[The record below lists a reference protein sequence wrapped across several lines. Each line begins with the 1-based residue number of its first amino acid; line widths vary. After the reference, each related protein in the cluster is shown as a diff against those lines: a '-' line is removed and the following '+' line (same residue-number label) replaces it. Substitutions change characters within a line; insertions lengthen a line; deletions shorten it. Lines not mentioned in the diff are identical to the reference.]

1 MIATPLPAS
10 PLLNAARR
18 ILNTL
23 NVGGRVDAV
32 TLRAAM
38 EQAHGGSDAQGL
50 WDWKS
55 AYDAC
60 EAALVLFLDKHG
72 PGMLR
77 RAGEPVA
84 MLPML
89 ERLAKLLPTQTRRS
103 EESQLRQQFS
113 TPLPLSLACAAAGD
127 LRSSD
132 VVLEP
137 SAGTGLLAIHARIA
151 GARLILNE
159 LADGRRRLLQGLF
172 PTAAV
177 FGHDAGQIDDLLP
190 QDLRPSVI
198 LMNPPFSVTA
208 GGRHASDV
216 GLVHILAALH
226 RLLPGGRLVALTGIN
241 QCPTNPAFADI
252 FSRIR
257 DIGSITF
264 SAPLPASA
272 FATHGTNVDTR
283 LTVIDR
289 VTPGSA
295 QECMIDQVQDLRQ
308 LFAVMA
314 QTLPAR
320 AELSMPSGNGAPLA
334 RAAAIPQGCQV
345 QRRAVRPTSAP
356 AGVEL
361 IYVPADEQATST
373 EREGDVYQPYV
384 IQSIRIPGAH
394 QHPDKLVQSAAMA
407 AVAPPVP
414 TYRPHLLPH
423 VVGGGK
429 LSGPQLETV
438 IYAGEAHGQLLGGWW
453 KADETYDNVRLV
465 REGTEG
471 AVQYRRGYFI
481 GDGTG
486 AGKGRQVSG
495 ILQDNWLKGRRRH
508 LWLSLSD
515 KLLVDAQR
523 DWTALGMEKLL
534 VTPLANFAPG
544 TEITLAEGIL
554 FVPYATLRSGSGVAG
569 RSRLAQILDWLGPDF
584 DGVIALD
591 EAHALQNAI
600 TIENEDERASDP
612 SQQGRVGLQL
622 QHALP
627 NARVVYVSATSS
639 TSVVKFA
646 YTQRLGLWGGEDAPF
661 PTRSAFISAIEDGGV
676 AAMEVLARDLKA
688 LGLYCARSLSFEG
701 VEVEPMVHDLTP
713 EQIRIY
719 DAYADAFVVI
729 HQNLEAALMSAGV
742 VDRDGTTRN
751 RAALAAARSAFESTK
766 MRFFAALIGGM
777 AVPTL
782 IKAMED
788 DFAHGR
794 APVIQLVST
803 GEALMERRLAEISPE
818 DWHDLQ
824 VDVTPREYVLSYLT
838 AAFPTQLHREV
849 KTAAGAV
856 VSVPVTQDGTIVH
869 CQEALRQRQQLV
881 EQIAALPPVIGA
893 LDQIIQYFGTDVVAE
908 VTGRQRRIVRDGHK
922 LRVESR
928 SGMANLEEADA
939 FMGRRK
945 RALMFSEAGGT
956 GRSYHSDL
964 ACANQDQRVHY
975 PFEPGWRADVAV
987 QGLGRTHR
995 TNQAMPPIVRPLA
1008 TNVAAQKRFL
1018 STIARRL
1025 NALGALTKGQRQ
1037 TGGQGLF
1044 RPEDDLE
1051 THYGRDALRQLYRQL
1066 VNGDVSGV
1074 SIEAFETMTGLKL
1087 TTKTGMKDELPPI
1100 TTFLN
1105 RLLALPIA
1113 MQNDIFAVFQA
1124 GIEARIEAAIAAGTY
1139 DAGVEVLRAD
1149 SFVVQRRETIAVHA
1163 ATGAR
1168 TELVQVLERRSAE
1181 IVGVDQVLRR
1191 IMQGEGRPMIN
1202 DRTGRAALVV
1212 DAPTLMVKD
1221 GSFPP
1226 RLRFI
1231 RPAENEHMAAA
1242 QLAETYWREVEV
1254 AEFRAAWVAECAE
1267 LPLYVEQCRFMV
1279 VGLLLPI
1286 WRELPAFSSAV
1297 YRLTTDDGERLLGR
1311 QVPPGWR
1318 SFSDSPVMP
1327 IDPGS
1332 HWEDIRTG
1340 RLALELA
1347 QGLLVRR
1354 VKVMHEG
1361 RIEISGWSDTDR
1373 EWLKAAGCMS
1383 EIISHRLR
1391 FFIPIDKPEVLST
1404 IVRRHPV
1411 ARVIDEK
1418 AAA

>member
-1 MIATPLPAS
+1 MNTAPLPAS
-10 PLLNAARR
+10 PLLHAARM
-18 ILNTL
+18 ILKTL
-23 NVGGRVDAV
+23 NVGGRVDAGF
-32 TLRAAM
+32 LRKAM
-38 EQAHGGSDAQGL
+38 EEAHGGSDAQGL

-60 EAALVLFLDKHG
+60 EAALVLFLDQHG

-77 RAGEPVA
+77 RAGGPEA

-113 TPLPLSLACAAAGD
+113 TPLPLSLACAAAAD
-127 LRSSD
+127 LQSSD

-159 LADGRRRLLQGLF
+159 LADSRRHLLQGLF
-172 PTAAV
+172 PTSKIFA
-177 FGHDAGQIDDLLP
+177 HDAGQIDDLLP

-208 GGRHASDV
+208 SGRHASDV

-226 RLLPGGRLVALTGIN
+226 RLLPGGRLVAVTGIN
-241 QCPTNPAFADI
+241 QCPTNPAFVDI
-252 FSRIR
+252 FARIR
-257 DIGSITF
+257 EIGHITF
-264 SAPLPASA
+264 SAPLPAST
-272 FATHGTNVDTR
+272 FAAHGTNVDTK

-289 VTPGSA
+289 VTAGSA
-295 QECMIDQVQDLRQ
+295 QENLIDQVQDLRH
-308 LFAVMA
+308 LFALMA
-314 QTLPAR
+314 QTLPPR
-320 AELSMPSGNGAPLA
+320 AELSMPIGAGAASA
-334 RAAAIPQGCQV
+334 RAAAIPQGRQGQPRV
-345 QRRAVRPTSAP
+345 IRPAP

-361 IYVPADEQATST
+361 VYVPADEQATST
-373 EREGDVYQPYV
+373 ERDGDVYQPYI

-414 TYRPHLLPH
+414 TYRPHLLPQ
-423 VVGGGK
+423 VVGAGK

-453 KADETYDNVRLV
+453 KADETFDNVRLV
-465 REGTEG
+465 PEGTEG

-508 LWLSLSD
+508 IWLSLSD

-544 TEITLAEGIL
+544 SPITLTEGIL
-554 FVPYATLRSGSGVAG
+554 FVPYATLRSGAGVSG
-569 RSRLAQILDWLGPDF
+569 RSRLAQILEWVGRDF

-591 EAHALQNAI
+591 EAHALQNAV
-600 TIENEDERASDP
+600 TVNNEDERPSEP

-639 TSVVKFA
+639 TSVTKFA

-729 HQNLEAALMSAGV
+729 HQNLELALMSAGV

-788 DFAHGR
+788 DFAKGR

-803 GEALMERRLAEISPE
+803 GEALMERRLSEISPE

-824 VDVTPREYVLSYLT
+824 VDVTPREYVLSYLQ

-849 KTAAGAV
+849 KTAAGAI
-856 VSVPVTQDGTIVH
+856 VSEPVMQDGRIVH
-869 CQEALRQRQQLV
+869 CQEALRQRERLV
-881 EQIAALPPVIGA
+881 ERIAALPPVIGA

-908 VTGRQRRIVRDGHK
+908 VTGRQRRIVRHGHK

-928 SGMANLEEADA
+928 SGMANLEDADA
-939 FMGRRK
+939 FMGGRK

-956 GRSYHSDL
+956 GRSYHADL

-1066 VNGDVSGV
+1066 VNGDVPGV

-1124 GIEARIEAAIAAGTY
+1124 GIEARVEAAMAAGTY

-1168 TELVQVLERRSAE
+1168 TELVQVLERRRAE
-1181 IVGVDQVLRR
+1181 IVSVEAVLHRLVR
-1191 IMQGEGRPMIN
+1191 DGGRPMIN

-1212 DAPTLMVKD
+1212 DAPSLMAKD
-1221 GSFPP
+1221 GSFSP
-1226 RLRFI
+1226 RLRFV
-1231 RPAENEHMAAA
+1231 RPAETEHMAAA
-1242 QLAETYWREVEV
+1242 QLGETYWREVEV
-1254 AEFRAAWVAECAE
+1254 PEFRAAWIAECAE
-1267 LPLYVEQCRFMV
+1267 IPLYVEQSRYMV

-1286 WRELPAFSSAV
+1286 WRELPGWTTAV

-1318 SFSDSPVMP
+1318 TFSDSPVEAVEP
-1327 IDPGS
+1327 SS
-1332 HWEDIRTG
+1332 HWDDIRVG

-1354 VKVMHEG
+1354 VKVMHE
-1361 RIEISGWSDTDR
+1361 RRVEISGWSDTDR
-1373 EWLKAAGCMS
+1373 EWLRAAGCMS

-1391 FFIPIDKPEVLST
+1391 FFIPIDRPEVLSA

>member
-1 MIATPLPAS
+1 MNTAPLPAS
-10 PLLNAARR
+10 PLLTAARR

-23 NVGGRVDAV
+23 NLGGRVDAGI
-32 TLRAAM
+32 LREAM
-38 EQAHGGSDAQGL
+38 EEAHGGSDAQGL

-60 EAALVLFLDKHG
+60 EAALVLFLDQHG

-103 EESQLRQQFS
+103 EESELRQQFS
-113 TPLPLSLACAAAGD
+113 TPLPPSLACAAAAD

-172 PTAAV
+172 PAAAV
-177 FGHDAGQIDDLLP
+177 YGHDAGQIDDLLP

-208 GGRHASDV
+208 SGRHASDA

-226 RLLPGGRLVALTGIN
+226 RLLPGGRLVALTGIS
-241 QCPTNPAFADI
+241 QCPTNPTFADI
-252 FSRIR
+252 FARIR
-257 DIGSITF
+257 AIGRITF
-264 SAPLPASA
+264 SAPLPAST
-272 FATHGTNVDTR
+272 FAAHGTNVDTR

-289 VTPGSA
+289 VTAGSA
-295 QECMIDQVQDLRQ
+295 QENLIDQVQDLRH
-308 LFAVMA
+308 LFALMA

-320 AELSMPSGNGAPLA
+320 AELSMPIGAGAASA
-334 RAAAIPQGCQV
+334 RAAAIPQGRQGQPRV
-345 QRRAVRPTSAP
+345 MRPAP

-361 IYVPADEQATST
+361 VYVPADEQAIST
-373 EREGDVYQPYV
+373 EREGDVYQPYI

-414 TYRPHLLPH
+414 TYRPHLLPQ
-423 VVGGGK
+423 VVGAGK

-453 KADETYDNVRLV
+453 KADETFDNVRLV
-465 REGTEG
+465 PEGTEG

-495 ILQDNWLKGRRRH
+495 ILQDNWLKGRHRH
-508 LWLSLSD
+508 VWLSLSD

-534 VTPLANFAPG
+534 VTPLASFAPG
-544 TEITLAEGIL
+544 SPITLTEGIL
-554 FVPYATLRSGSGVAG
+554 FVPYATLRSGAGVSG
-569 RSRLAQILDWLGPDF
+569 RSRLRQILDWLGADF
-584 DGVIALD
+584 DGVIAID
-591 EAHALQNAI
+591 EAHALQNAV
-600 TIENEDERASDP
+600 TVDNDDERACEP

-713 EQIRIY
+713 EQVRIY

-729 HQNLEAALMSAGV
+729 HQNLEAALRSAGV
-742 VDRDGTTRN
+742 VDRNGATRN

-788 DFAHGR
+788 DFANGR

-803 GEALMERRLAEISPE
+803 GEALMERRLSEISPE

-824 VDVTPREYVLSYLT
+824 VDVTPREYVLSYLQ

-849 KTAAGAV
+849 KTAAGAI
-856 VSVPVTQDGTIVH
+856 VSEPVMQDGRIVH
-869 CQEALRQRQQLV
+869 CQEALRQRERLV
-881 EQIAALPPVIGA
+881 ERIAALPPVIGA
-893 LDQIIQYFGTDVVAE
+893 LDQIVQYFGTDVVAE
-908 VTGRQRRIVRDGHK
+908 VTGRQRRIVRHGHK

-928 SGMANLEEADA
+928 SGMANLEDADA
-939 FMGRRK
+939 FMSGRK

-956 GRSYHSDL
+956 GRSYHADL

-1066 VNGDVSGV
+1066 VNGDVAGV
-1074 SIEAFETMTGLKL
+1074 SIEAFQTMTGLKL

-1124 GIEARIEAAIAAGTY
+1124 GIEARVEAAMAAGTY

-1181 IVGVDQVLRR
+1181 IVRVEQILRR
-1191 IMQGEGRPMIN
+1191 IIQGEGRPMIN
-1202 DRTGRAALVV
+1202 DRTGRAALVI
-1212 DAPTLMVKD
+1212 DAPTLMAKD
-1221 GSFPP
+1221 GSFPL

-1231 RPAENEHMAAA
+1231 RPAETEHMAAA
-1242 QLAETYWREVEV
+1242 QLAETYWREVDV

-1267 LPLYVEQCRFMV
+1267 LPLYVEQCRYMV

-1286 WRELPAFSSAV
+1286 WRDLPAFSSAV

-1318 SFSDSPVMP
+1318 SFSDTPVTP
-1327 IDPGS
+1327 VDPAS
-1332 HWEDIRTG
+1332 YWEDIRAG
-1340 RLALELA
+1340 RLSLELA

-1354 VKVMHEG
+1354 VKVMHER

-1383 EIISHRLR
+1383 EIITHRLR
-1391 FFIPIDKPEVLST
+1391 FFLPVDRPEVLST

-1411 ARVIDEK
+1411 AQVIDEK